1 MEWDQEED
9 GLASPAAADD
19 GAPAVADDGAPAD
32 VDADIEGDDAFEAG
46 QRALDD
52 ALFDADFVDAIL
64 NDDPFEPDPD
74 ATLPDDDSAEAD
86 PAADPASEDGDAPAA
101 LRRLRALTARH
112 GTASLVIAAVAV
124 LALVLGCFAL
134 VYGAVLSSVTVEKDA
149 PADASEAL
157 QPVENHELP
166 HLALRVTD
174 ISASQYPRR
183 RDHPRPQ
190 SGRWGRRPRARRVV
204 VLHRGERC
212 GRRRGRGVHRGR
224 RGGGRRCGA
233 RPVPPGCGRARHGA
247 AHRPYAR
254 PLVRLPRGRDAGIHR
269 SRRAGGIARS
279 PRHRALRFKRA
290 RPGKT
295 C

>member
-19 GAPAVADDGAPAD
+19 GAPAVANDGAPAVADDGVPAD
-32 VDADIEGDDAFEAG
+32 VDADIEGDDAPEAAPRAMDG
-46 QRALDD
+46 AALDD

-74 ATLPDDDSAEAD
+74 ATLPDDDAAEAD
-86 PAADPASEDGDAPAA
+86 PAADPAAEDGDAPAA

-134 VYGAVLSSVTVEKDA
+134 VYGVVLSGVTVEKDA
-149 PADASEAL
+149 PDDASEAL

-174 ISASQYPRR
+174 ISASQYPVVAVTLALSA
-183 RDHPRPQ
+183 DDGSAVPALGA
-190 SGRWGRRPRARRVV
+190 SSFSIAASDAGGAEVEASIEGVEAAGADAVRV
-204 VLHRGERC
+204 LCRLGAAAPGTEQRIDLTLDPSC
-212 GRRRGRGVHRGR
+212 GY
-224 RGGGRRCGA
+224 RGGVTPGFI
-233 RPVPPGCGRARHGA
+233 VPGEPA
-247 AHRPYAR
+247 A
-254 PLVRLPRGRDAGIHR
+254 
-269 SRRAGGIARS
+269 
-279 PRHRALRFKRA
+279 
-290 RPGKT
+290 
-295 C
+295 

>member
-174 ISASQYPRR
+174 ISASQYPVVAVTLALSA
-183 RDHPRPQ
+183 DDGSAVPALDA
-190 SGRWGRRPRARRVV
+190 SSFSIAASDAGGAEVEASIEGVEAVRV
-204 VLHRGERC
+204 LCRLGAAAPGTEQRIDLTLDPSC
-212 GRRRGRGVHRGR
+212 GY
-224 RGGGRRCGA
+224 RGGVTPGFI
-233 RPVPPGCGRARHGA
+233 VPGEPA
-247 AHRPYAR
+247 A
-254 PLVRLPRGRDAGIHR
+254 
-269 SRRAGGIARS
+269 
-279 PRHRALRFKRA
+279 
-290 RPGKT
+290 
-295 C
+295 